1 MYPQDQEAHVAATSA
16 AQHMIAIQFSAGTC
30 YQGSIKSSRQYA
42 LRRGPQA
49 SLFGDCAHH
58 GGTPSSTSTANL
70 AKEANDAL
78 TALQAVTVASPPPAS
93 AVIFLDPPLRQ
104 PGGAHSTQ
112 VILIVRLT
120 RTEATPSTS
129 NTCWRHGSWRQRASS
144 RREPRTARRAVG
156 SPRHNVPRDFTSQHT
171 QSQDT

>member
-1 MYPQDQEAHVAATSA
+1 M
-16 AQHMIAIQFSAGTC
+16 
-30 YQGSIKSSRQYA
+30 
-42 LRRGPQA
+42 
-49 SLFGDCAHH
+49 FGDCAHH

-129 NTCWRHGSWRQRASS
+129 NTMWLEARFMETASIL
-144 RREPRTARRAVG
+144 
-156 SPRHNVPRDFTSQHT
+156 
-171 QSQDT
+171 